1 MRWRL
6 RSTAWS
12 PDPPAAPC
20 CDARTRWAMR
30 RRSAAAALLSHGPQL
45 LQVRAALARA
55 GTLVGAAGGGAAS
68 PCCLRH
74 DLHAVDSPVPVAA
87 CGSAPAAR
95 HACKS
100 GHGRKRAG
108 HTAACR
114 GSQTL
119 ALAAGDDLNDFM
131 MASPE
136 GGALRGA
143 RPDGALLPP
152 QLAPA
157 VEVAPSDL
165 GVNMQCSG
173 PRPSS
178 PDRSPSR
185 PPLWPRGAWLRR
197 AQPRGP
203 PTLIGCAAEATEE
216 EDGSRAAAAGLGPF
230 AGGPKAT
237 GVHGL
242 LGRLRPSPHPARR
255 TRAAAPGW
263 EASGAS
269 MQGGPAARASAH
281 GPAPPKRGVASSWLR
296 PSPHALRPSRIAPV
310 DAPGSPVLARRS
322 HSWGEAAAR
331 GPSPGPRPAPEQAL
345 PNAWAAPARE
355 GAAAPGRGRGAGPA
369 EQGRGRDRRGGS
381 AGGGKPSPKRGTLDV
396 LHIARLAGAM
406 AGPP

>member
-1 MRWRL
+1 MTCMPSIHRFQ
-6 RSTAWS
+6 S
-12 PDPPAAPC
+12 P
-20 CDARTRWAMR
+20 R
-30 RRSAAAALLSHGPQL
+30 AAAHQQRGMHARVAMGASVQAT
-45 LQVRAALARA
+45 LQH
-55 GTLVGAAGGGAAS
+55 VGGHKTPAS
-68 PCCLRH
+68 
-74 DLHAVDSPVPVAA
+74 
-87 CGSAPAAR
+87 G
-95 HACKS
+95 
-100 GHGRKRAG
+100 
-108 HTAACR
+108 
-114 GSQTL
+114 
-119 ALAAGDDLNDFM
+119 AGDDFNEFM
-131 MASPE
+131 KGSPE

-157 VEVAPSDL
+157 VKVAPSDL
-165 GVNMQCSG
+165 GVNMQQHSV

-178 PDRSPSR
+178 PDCSPSR

-197 AQPRGP
+197 AQPPPRGQGS
-203 PTLIGCAAEATEE
+203 PTLIGCAAEASEE
-216 EDGSRAAAAGLGPF
+216 EDGSRAVAAGLGPF

-281 GPAPPKRGVASSWLR
+281 GPAPPKRRGASSWLR

-331 GPSPGPRPAPEQAL
+331 GPSSGPRPAPEQAL

-355 GAAAPGRGRGAGPA
+355 GAAAPGRGRGADPA